1 MFAKPLADMEA
12 QPLAA
17 KRGGSAAGLMASPV
31 SLRNIIDKNAS
42 GRPVIRWRRI
52 RPALKEAGRGVL
64 RKGGGSSSSSSGMT
78 ASASSLLSASSMME
92 KKMAATS
99 KSLGASNPLRFLQET
114 CPEDVLP
121 LILAF
126 AGPQKAAALQRTN
139 RHWKNIMDEETTWK
153 VMCKE
158 LYKVREEYFT

>member
-12 QPLAA
+12 QPKQAA
-17 KRGGSAAGLMASPV
+17 AMAT
-31 SLRNIIDKNAS
+31 SLRNIIDKNAA

-52 RPALKEAGRGVL
+52 RPALTGRTVV
-64 RKGGGSSSSSSGMT
+64 RKTSGASALASSSET
-78 ASASSLLSASSMME
+78 TT
-92 KKMAATS
+92 KVVH
-99 KSLGASNPLRFLQET
+99 GAFNPLVFLQEQ

-126 AGPQKAAALQRTN
+126 AGPQKAAALYRTN
-139 RHWKNIMDEETTWK
+139 RHWKNILEEEATWK

-158 LYKVREEYFT
+158 LYKVRLA